1 MPQKLYKI
9 LLFSFSL
16 INQFQLISQND
27 TTKYVQS
34 YYNAIVP
41 RALYTFKRQEIG
53 IDNYVDDN
61 TYTSEYFSTSNQYF
75 IGGDISYKWITLGY
89 GYGINREN
97 TSKNLD
103 LRFATTYKPINLQA
117 NYTHLNNL
125 TYSYFDTTFTEKQS
139 FKPIGN
145 EFYNYGVKVD
155 YIFNYKRFCYSAGYT
170 QGGKQLISK
179 GSFIASAAFSK
190 NKFSI
195 GDIPSNLVRDSVFFN
210 TLKLR
215 AINDWSGELGF
226 GYSYNW
232 VIKKKLLIAVTELPS
247 IGFQQLTLTRNED
260 KSKTYFRNPFVNYFK
275 LGVVWHIGSFFTGV
289 STNVIVRVST
299 VDKFDYY
306 QTNVNANFHVGWV
319 FLNK

>member
-1 MPQKLYKI
+1 LNRNVYKI
-9 LLFSFSL
+9 LLFSLSL
-16 INQFQLISQND
+16 INPFYLVSQSD

-41 RALYTFKRQEIG
+41 RVLYTFKQQDIG
-53 IDNYVDDN
+53 IDNYVDNN
-61 TYTSEYFSTSNQYF
+61 TYTSEYFSTSDQHF

-89 GYGINREN
+89 GYGVNREN

-125 TYSYFDTTFTEKQS
+125 TYTYLDTSFAEKQS

-145 EFYNYGVKVD
+145 EFYNYGVKID
-155 YIFNYKRFCYSAGYT
+155 YIFNYKKFCYSAGYT

-179 GSFIASAAFSK
+179 GSFIASAAFSE
-190 NKFSI
+190 NKFLV
-195 GDIPSNLVRDSVFFN
+195 GDIPSNLDKDSVFFN

-215 AINDWSGELGF
+215 GINDWLGEVGF

-232 VIKKKLLIAVTELPS
+232 VIKKNLLIAVTELPC
-247 IGFQQLTLTRNED
+247 IGFQQLTLTSNES
-260 KSKTYFRNPFVNYFK
+260 KSKTYFRTPFVNYFK
-275 LGVVWHIGSFFTGV
+275 LGAVWHIGSFFTGV
-289 STNVIVRVST
+289 SSNAIVRVSS
-299 VDKFDYY
+299 VDNFDYY
-306 QTNVNANFHVGWV
+306 QVNVNANLHVGWV
-319 FLNK
+319 FPYK